1 MIFKRFIDELIAKN
15 NIPVMLIESKVSEDS
30 LDKNLKFFS
39 QKFRNIKSIQMVQ
52 KPCIFKK
59 VIPDIWILSA
69 NRFFNLLWSS

>member
-39 QKFRNIKSIQMVQ
+39 QKFRNIKSIQVVQ

-59 VIPDIWILSA
+59 VTPNIWILSA